1 MKNLAKSPP
10 VFLRVQ
16 KQLGWVS
23 APVVLLL
30 ACILGS
36 PHLVSPADNPYL
48 TGQLLVATPEMS
60 DPRFF
65 QAVIYMV
72 RHDKNGAM
80 GLVINKPIAKGPIAD
95 LLKSLGKDSDG
106 AKGEIILHYGGPVEP
121 DKGLILHSDDYVL
134 DSTTIVEN
142 GIAVT
147 GDVELLR
154 TISLGKGPRERLVM
168 LGHAGW
174 AAGQLEAEIKAGAWF
189 SIAAERALLFG
200 EDAQSKWEH
209 AMDKRKIG
217 L

>member
-1 MKNLAKSPP
+1 MKNLSKIRPI
-10 VFLRVQ
+10 FLR
-16 KQLGWVS
+16 LRLSWRRAT
-23 APVVLLL
+23 APVLLLL
-30 ACILGS
+30 ACILGL
-36 PHLVSPADNPYL
+36 PPPVSPADNSYL
-48 TGQLLVATPEMS
+48 TGQLLVAAPEMS

-65 QAVIYMV
+65 QAVIYIV
-72 RHDKNGAM
+72 RHDEKGAM

-147 GDVELLR
+147 GDIELLR
-154 TISLGKGPRERLVM
+154 TISLGKGPRQRLLM

-174 AAGQLEAEIKAGAWF
+174 APGQLEAEIKAGAWF
-189 SIAAERALLFG
+189 SIPAERALLFG
-200 EDAQSKWEH
+200 EDAANKWER
-209 AMDKRKIG
+209 AMDKRKID